1 MQTQTQMEIQA
12 SSHVQRKR
20 KEREIRKRSRSFSKM
35 ADNDWAFAVSHV
47 WEANANTNW
56 KMFYHTIYC
65 VIQGFPALRK
75 ALTTHVKKKKCDI
88 FSRAFD
94 IANQLL
100 TRYMP
105 FAPLGQVDERTTK
118 SPPFSIQGR
127 LSDYFRIMAA
137 RKLKY
142 PHTLQKQWRAC
153 GVSTSSSKL
162 TRENNRAL
170 REYSPKF
177 AFLAFPV

>member
-56 KMFYHTIYC
+56 KMFYHTIYF

-75 ALTTHVKKKKCDI
+75 ALTTHVKKKMRYFFTCVWYRQSAADTLHAFRATRSGWRKNNKASTI
-88 FSRAFD
+88 LNPKSFVGLFS
-94 IANQLL
+94 N
-100 TRYMP
+100 Y
-105 FAPLGQVDERTTK
+105 G
-118 SPPFSIQGR
+118 
-127 LSDYFRIMAA
+127 
-137 RKLKY
+137 
-142 PHTLQKQWRAC
+142 C
-153 GVSTSSSKL
+153 
-162 TRENNRAL
+162 
-170 REYSPKF
+170 
-177 AFLAFPV
+177 